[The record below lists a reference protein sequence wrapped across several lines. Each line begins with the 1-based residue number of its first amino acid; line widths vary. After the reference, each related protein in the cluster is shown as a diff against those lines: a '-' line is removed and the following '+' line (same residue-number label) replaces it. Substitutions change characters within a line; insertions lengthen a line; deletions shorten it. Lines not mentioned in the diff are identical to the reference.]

1 MFKGHYQPRVPADLG
16 YYDLR
21 MEETRQEQAQLA
33 ASAGIEG
40 FMYWH
45 YWFGKGKTLL
55 ERPFKEVLRS
65 GNPDYPFCLGWANHT
80 WKSSTWDAKR
90 GINTPVVLREQTYRE
105 EEYEEHFCDVLP
117 AFRDDRY
124 IKVDGKP
131 LFMVYDPLAEFD
143 VRNFLMNWRLC
154 AEKYMGGGIFMVGFS
169 SGMQPDEPRRILE
182 MGFDAVATGNNL
194 RAESKVRGTVGYLLR
209 KAVNRF
215 LFGAVLDK
223 YRYSDIIDNYFT
235 DTEREENVY
244 PVVIPGW
251 DRSPRAGRKATI
263 YTGSTPELFG
273 KHVGQAVDL
282 VADKSSDEHKI
293 IFLRSW
299 NEWAEGNYVEPDL
312 RFGHGYLDALK
323 EKVIG

>member
-1 MFKGHYQPRVPADLG
+1 
-16 YYDLR
+16 
-21 MEETRQEQAQLA
+21 
-33 ASAGIEG
+33 
-40 FMYWH
+40 
-45 YWFGKGKTLL
+45 
-55 ERPFKEVLRS
+55 
-65 GNPDYPFCLGWANHT
+65 
-80 WKSSTWDAKR
+80 
-90 GINTPVVLREQTYRE
+90 
-105 EEYEEHFCDVLP
+105 
-117 AFRDDRY
+117 
-124 IKVDGKP
+124 
-131 LFMVYDPLAEFD
+131 
-143 VRNFLMNWRLC
+143 
-154 AEKYMGGGIFMVGFS
+154 
-169 SGMQPDEPRRILE
+169 MQPDEPRRILE

-194 RAESKVRGTVGYLLR
+194 RAESKVRGTAGYLLR